1 MKRTLVLTACLSAA
15 VLASACSEAP
25 IIAEP
30 VGPEPPPLNGTA
42 FIDPDVLTV
51 QGPNSLIS
59 LMPLGGGSR
68 DMYDVRIDAVA
79 TYDTWLFEAHFN
91 PSLLLEIRVN
101 AEFDSIAA
109 VDLADLYAERFGL
122 LPQVLRQGVQT
133 LSVHGGLESIVGLN
147 RDLVV
152 HADQGEAHRI
162 QGFLEEVMAHEA
174 VHISLDAEHSSSPG
188 WKTAQESDN
197 RFISSV
203 AEVSPGTE
211 DFAESFGAWL
221 AVRWAGDGITD
232 FLRATIETAIPVR
245 LQYLDAQNFVMSPV
259 VD

>member
-1 MKRTLVLTACLSAA
+1 MKQPFVLTACVSAA
-15 VLASACSEAP
+15 ILASACSEEP
-25 IIAEP
+25 IIEP
-30 VGPEPPPLNGTA
+30 VGPLPPPLNGTA

-51 QGPNSLIS
+51 QGPNALTG
-59 LMPLGGGSR
+59 LMPLGIGSR
-68 DMYDVRIDAVA
+68 VMYDGRIGAEA
-79 TYDTWLFEAHFN
+79 TYDTWLFEASFI

-101 AEFDSIAA
+101 AEFDSISA
-109 VDLADLYAERFGL
+109 VDLADLYAERFGV
-122 LPQVLRQGVQT
+122 LPQVLREGVET

-162 QGFLEEVMAHEA
+162 QGFLEEVMAHET
-174 VHISLDAEHSSSPG
+174 VHISLDAEHSSSPN
-188 WKTAQESDN
+188 WKAAQASDF

-203 AEVSPGTE
+203 ADASPDTE
-211 DFAESFGAWL
+211 DLAESFGAWL

-232 FLRATIETAIPVR
+232 FLRASIETAIPAR
-245 LQYLDAQNFVMSPV
+245 LQYLDDQNFEMYLV

>member
-1 MKRTLVLTACLSAA
+1 MKQPCVLTACLSAA
-15 VLASACSEAP
+15 VLVSACSEEP
-25 IIAEP
+25 IIEP
-30 VGPEPPPLNGTA
+30 VGPAPPPLNGTA

-51 QGPNSLIS
+51 QGPNALTGV
-59 LMPLGGGSR
+59 MPLGAGSR
-68 DMYDVRIDAVA
+68 VMYDGRIEAEA
-79 TYDTWLFEAHFN
+79 TYDTWLFEANFS
-91 PSLLLEIRVN
+91 PSLVLEIRVN
-101 AEFDSIAA
+101 AEFDSLSAA
-109 VDLADLYAERFGL
+109 DLADLYAERFGV
-122 LPQVLRQGVQT
+122 LPQVLREGVET
-133 LSVHGGLESIVGLN
+133 LSVHGGIQSIVGLN

-232 FLRATIETAIPVR
+232 FLRATIETAIPAR